1 MASTLVGQTA
11 YTFGLTDPNQTQTIG
26 GSLYTYPQTVT
37 YPNSA
42 PQYIAWPPVPSEA
55 EKAGKALAI
64 MKELEAEGLIAPFES
79 VAKFCEMI
87 DKIASKL

>member
-1 MASTLVGQTA
+1 MANTLIGQTS
-11 YTFGLTDPNQTQTIG
+11 YSYGTGNTQTTTATD
-26 GSLYTYPQTVT
+26 SLGQTYYTVPYNNQLGVQPYYYQ
-37 YPNSA
+37 
-42 PQYIAWPPVPSEA
+42 PVMSEA